1 MWSRQCQGVE
11 GEGHKPPVV
20 KPASPR
26 DNQMQGVAR
35 RGKRNL
41 NQGHS
46 ELGRPKTAKDPLRLN
61 TTEWKGKAGVSDVLS
76 SWWNTVTKATREKLI
91 FAYSSRESPKWQES
105 PGGDHRAESWETMY
119 STTHRKQRGWTG
131 NGEAPNC
138 QGPASAAYF
147 LQQCSSSQSF
157 RNFPAKHQPRTK
169 RSSMYGA
176 RFSFKPSQLESSQ
189 KQSRMGGKW
198 W

>member
-1 MWSRQCQGVE
+1 MWSRQCQGVG

-26 DNQMQGVAR
+26 DNQMQGMAR
-35 RGKRNL
+35 RAKRNL
-41 NQGHS
+41 NLGHS
-46 ELGRPKTAKDPLRLN
+46 ELARPKTAKDRLRLY

-91 FAYSSRESPKWQES
+91 LAYSSRESPKWQES
-105 PGGDHRAESWETMY
+105 PGGDHRAESWETTY

-138 QGPASAAYF
+138 QGPA
-147 LQQCSSSQSF
+147 LWHQQ
-157 RNFPAKHQPRTK
+157 RT
-169 RSSMYGA
+169 
-176 RFSFKPSQLESSQ
+176 F
-189 KQSRMGGKW
+189 SRMLLLSKLP
-198 W
+198 